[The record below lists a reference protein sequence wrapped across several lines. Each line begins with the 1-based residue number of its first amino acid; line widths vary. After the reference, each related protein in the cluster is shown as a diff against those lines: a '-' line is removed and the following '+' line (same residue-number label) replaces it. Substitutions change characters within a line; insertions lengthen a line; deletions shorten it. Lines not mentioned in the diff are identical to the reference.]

1 MNPETTLFTQ
11 IKCYYRDLVD
21 QLETAQNKISMTYL
35 SFEAGEWAGRI
46 AQISRKKAAD
56 GVEVRLMVD
65 EIGEITDEPRHIL
78 HNRTLINSLK
88 IAYRCMMPAWLRN

>member
-46 AQISRKKAAD
+46 ARSHEKKRQM
-56 GVEVRLMVD
+56 GWKYV
-65 EIGEITDEPRHIL
+65 
-78 HNRTLINSLK
+78 
-88 IAYRCMMPAWLRN
+88 